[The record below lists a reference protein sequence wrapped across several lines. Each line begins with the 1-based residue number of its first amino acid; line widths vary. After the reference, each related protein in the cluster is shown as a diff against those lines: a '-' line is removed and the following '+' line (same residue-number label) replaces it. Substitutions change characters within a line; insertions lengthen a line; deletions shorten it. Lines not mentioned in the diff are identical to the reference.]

1 MRNEFS
7 FDLQRFD
14 GVWKIADEIYSTF
27 TDALAVI
34 AGNSTISLTTDSS
47 EKVNGT
53 IPADTVIDLGGNTC
67 TITDGA
73 LTLGDNVT
81 FTNGTLNIEGGI
93 FTGNLN
99 FGAGMTVSI
108 TGGNFSNDVSAYLA
122 ENFSLYQID
131 ETYTVIENAVLNL
144 DLPVSSARET
154 ATSYPITIP
163 AGGKSAVIEIGGV
176 SKTIISGATNAIT
189 VSTVSGG
196 AVVTLSNPGEDFY
209 VNDDTYRTYK
219 LNTAGSN
226 GIVLTLGSGSAVTVG
241 SLDKNDVFS
250 INDEKFSIT
259 ALGVF
264 SGYDS
269 VNTADKMILGS
280 LPSTLALTG
289 STPDNLSSA
298 STTDWYKIV
307 EVDKGVLNITG
318 ASDFDTLADSSYY
331 KGVIA
336 VDTDGDTDATRIFYA
351 ELSTTA
357 IKGQKY
363 MISSITSASVDSSL
377 EGTLSNIYIA
387 SDVLSGGVVFTEN
400 FAASSA
406 SAPTITTDNATF
418 HVDSSEGYFVLSGG
432 TTIPVSLNS
441 SAKEISL
448 IRGSLTAAVTDQ
460 TVTTDKYTISSYTG
474 GTSGDGIELNS
485 DSNGN
490 VTLGDLDVG
499 ESFYLTNGS
508 VSSTYTM
515 TKIGL
520 VNNDGELLLR
530 RGTYSGIKE
539 SILPVSLITNATEY
553 TPLYASEDIVSI
565 TGNYSSNP
573 TLISCANNALASLT
587 YNSSRNIYNL
597 STDYDTDELDLGNWA
612 GIYLS
617 NSATV
622 SLSKAFI
629 DDEEP
634 LRITTGNSSGTIA
647 NFAITSL
654 KSGSATGT
662 TLTGSSTSLQTLS
675 TDAGIAEVRLFGGS
689 FVSSNSTKVNVSL
702 SNSEDIDVTSSY
714 YTVTI
719 SSDLNGATMISDPR
733 SNFAVGRASLRS
745 SATLITDSD
754 GTTSIVSGKYFNI
767 YDSAG
772 FSDSDSHAEYS
783 SISGNV
789 TFIYDTTNGGDVY
802 ATDLQYNSTTSNNDV
817 FQCIKDGDTITY
829 TMVNRKLQYESKN
842 TGGKKVWIND
852 EGNSNIRSGTHVNLN
867 DDYFRKIISS
877 SGKLT
882 IPSAASDMD
891 DGETVL
897 IVAEDLDLDKSY
909 GTLTKTDETHYNLNQ
924 SDSDN
929 YDLSDIVITDSS
941 TVNFS
946 EDFYKTN
953 INLYVS
959 NKKQTSLRS
968 ETAGMSF
975 AVSGSDGVAYVT
987 GANEVSL
994 ISGTILTDDSS
1005 QTIWMG
1011 NYSVSANPNDTVSDG
1026 LNVVVT
1032 TLQGSVGTFQIVNDI
1047 DYNESFIVNGIEY
1060 NRGALG
1066 LTFDETVS
1074 GTTVTKFYKGDL
1086 ILSGSETVTT
1096 ESQAVGV
1103 ILDDLFT
1110 DSLSGILAAAESGI
1124 YTEDPSKYVFAIGGE
1139 HSVNALVVD
1148 DLDKRSKRH
1157 ADLQVSSGKYV
1168 LTTVD
1173 NSESWAN
1180 LDAISVVS
1188 GVTTISSV
1196 FTSNADGE
1204 LVTIMTAGSSQNSL
1218 GASFFVTKSKRDI
1231 FTLNGQD
1238 DRPTI
1243 GNATALTLLDGVITA
1258 TNTQTIT
1265 IGEGDTTFHSAAN
1278 MGISFDKENSEASL
1292 TAATGNAFTVDGDT
1306 YSVVSGNGMD
1316 FFVGEDGGVTVEG
1329 LTYAGGDVFTYN
1341 DSTYYLK
1348 STGFVKKDASNYL
1361 YRWDKTDDHSLA
1373 GGSVAISDLETSGNW
1388 QGIVTITNDTATV
1401 VPSRFHSPT
1410 TTLMDKNFKN
1420 TYGTLEFVTNGIY
1433 SLSKDADDS
1442 ATLSAINITSKNI
1455 NTLSVDEDF
1464 EGLTISY
1471 NNSSV
1476 KVGDLKADSDDFYQV
1491 SISGGIMGL
1500 SGVATASLISGS
1512 LLADSN
1518 VGVSVSVNSTYGT
1531 EYIRA
1536 GGSAVIT
1543 LMGGTAAVILDQD
1556 DYFSIG
1562 TESYTLGKLGLANED
1577 KQLLVNVDSN
1587 GKKFVVT
1594 TASGQ
1599 NETIGFATI
1608 ANQDNWCDLL
1618 APENGVLTISSALEL
1633 TSSLDH
1639 FVIVNDDKTPDYY
1652 YGKLTQDTSSGGYS
1666 LETMTGAD
1674 SALWPT
1680 SDTILVDSSVVTL
1693 SSDFQKRNIAGV
1705 RSEAAFVVNDSGNNS
1720 FTVADTRNGA
1730 IINDATKISQT
1741 DGTIIASAR
1750 TQTITAGS
1758 AQISNYNTGDS
1769 IKVVV
1774 DGDDASIAALNNGDI
1789 FLVNGTRHTMAT
1801 DQKLRTAN
1809 ELFRETISGSVA
1821 VSDLVNDDYWYKI
1834 ISTDTEGALTI
1845 SSSTTSILSDGDSA
1859 YIINGSDID
1868 TIYGSLTRTTLGGY
1882 SLSRN
1887 DDLSQS
1893 SKSTLTSIVLD
1904 EFPLSLTSDFKNIPI
1919 ISGKTTLQATTT
1931 DDVFALDYDN
1941 YVEVFNAD
1949 GVSLGGGTLKTSDS
1963 NQTIR
1968 AGSYR
1973 IHGLSFTGSDSAIT
1987 VIRSGSVVK
1996 VGELNVG
2003 ERFVVG
2009 KKTYRAT
2016 AVGLIEEDSWKI
2028 CDDDGYDIGSGV
2040 FTVDSNF
2047 ERDIIGVEEKELN
2060 LSSQAGAAVIVDDI
2074 NAPTARIADLDYDST
2089 SGFTVTRN
2097 YDDSLTSIALGT
2109 NTIGLTTKFNTTV
2122 RTTQSGNNPTFTVN
2136 KDRYKSANA
2145 ALTIQSGSS
2154 DNNSSLISG
2163 AVVLDTDTSAVKT
2176 SDGVISSV
2184 SGGELIFTAAAGSV
2198 ATLSG
2203 LNNGDKFAVNG
2214 ASYSVTGAGLLTET
2228 QIWTPSTYESVLL
2241 DENTTNGLLNTEDNW
2256 DYIVAVSNGA
2266 LAIPPTGYPQNVEE
2280 WIILSEDLNS
2290 RCGTLKGS
2298 DAAGYTLA
2306 ASSWDTINAISI
2318 NKGGI
2323 SVAFPSKSFRNVT
2336 IEGADSGATFRI
2348 TDNKSFTVTDGI
2360 NGASITN
2367 ATRISQSS
2375 GTIALTDT
2383 NQTITTSAKHSI
2395 NAGNEGDGIT
2405 VIIDSEGEKVGA
2417 LSIKDTQDTFTIDN
2431 TVYEMLPNGSI
2442 HRPTVSKFWTKSI
2455 LEDDSSILIDDLQN
2469 ESYWGGYITISGG
2482 VLKITRDVLGSWS
2495 SAFVVDENVSTK
2507 IYGTLSKSSTGY
2519 TLNGATAILSLS
2531 SIEVLTEAQPV
2542 SLTSDYVDVSIKAGS
2557 TYFKATEAASGFK
2570 INYTSSELT
2579 ADDATAITLL
2589 EGDWT
2594 LKDAN
2599 QVLTADGQVIQV
2611 GGTSS
2616 TISVNYDGANI
2627 VNVTGIDAAGE
2638 IVSISGKKYE
2648 LTAGDGISVNINDS
2662 IQTVNDISEDDDFS
2676 IANDRFIKK
2685 EPGFIKSNSKNYLWT
2700 ADGDVTAGISVAEL
2714 SDNDENWSAVA
2725 TVASD
2730 EIVIDKNSST
2740 AILIDSVTDL
2750 SKIYGSLTVENDTYT
2765 LTNDKNNGAD
2775 PALISIN
2782 NVVASLTSDFAKV
2795 PINAAGA
2802 SFAVTALTS
2811 GNKFSVDATDTFA
2824 VVGNASKVSLTSGT
2838 LADLTKATTV
2848 TVDSQSVAAGK
2859 NSTINVGFDG
2869 SEITFSELDNGES
2882 FSFDKNTYTY
2892 KNVGVV
2898 KGGRT
2903 LFVNDTLDGSV
2914 TDTILEDSTNFKTM
2928 FSSDGATLTLQSKAS
2943 GVFVDSAST
2952 AVSAVYAIQDYDS
2965 ANKIYSF
2972 AQIAD
2977 ADFTIDAA
2985 TLTSG
2990 GSISAPFEAKVLTPS
3005 TGTFNVNGRDYIA
3018 AADLTIDTTED
3029 SSTLNKGTV
3038 SLKSGGFVDM
3048 TNVDNDVSVVSGDG
3062 LKVSVENGSY
3072 TLGGLNKNDV
3082 FAIGGYSYTMK
3093 SNNFIVRE
3101 DAGGNEEI
3109 YISSVVGGALAQEI
3123 IDEPD
3128 YWNAYVTLDSSN
3140 NLNLNSTITGG
3151 IVISKDFLEMF
3162 ADLTVNSTNN
3172 FNVNALDGAD
3182 TSGIK
3187 AINLTEENST
3197 LTTDFAATVK
3207 TASGSNTYT
3216 INDNPYTAKNSA
3228 LEISATKDSSTITK
3242 GIITLNDSTV
3252 MTTSNHT
3259 ISGSVD
3265 EINVASMKFTPSIN
3279 EVFSVDGQSY
3289 TMTAVGLTK
3298 GGASIWT
3305 KESDTSYILPDDDAW
3320 SNMAS
3325 LSSEGVLNLRNGAAE
3340 GSTVIIN
3347 SDGTKRMASL
3357 IRSDNTYTLN
3367 AVGGNSIAAIQ
3378 LGDSTT
3384 DTLTL
3389 TADFDSD
3396 VKTGNGV
3403 YKVNGLT
3410 YKGNGLTIKSEN
3422 NSSALYGGTVN
3433 LSADEDYN
3441 SVIDY
3446 TNGYNV
3452 TATGGDGINVAA
3464 SEGTITNLTNLNSG
3478 DTFIIDNVYYKVL
3491 ANQTFVQ
3498 TETDGTPSKLYEN
3511 LISGSSLKY
3520 SDIVN
3525 EDNFVNLI
3533 GLEDGVLDLTQL
3545 YGEDGWSAVI
3555 VADKTNP
3562 INRVAKVSY
3571 SDAEGY
3577 KLETTYNG
3585 DDTKITSIKLGSAVT
3600 SFSTTLDKNVNTTA
3614 TVTYTIND
3622 KLFTAQ
3628 DDLTI
3633 VTADGGAILTN
3644 GTVSIPEGENYSV
3657 TTRRINSGTQTN
3669 ETIQSTS
3676 GTVTVNV
3683 DNTSGTVTIG
3693 GLNANETFTVD
3704 GTEYTVT
3711 NIGLLNEDK
3720 DSLNASVA
3728 DTWTVATT
3736 DLSGSNWRT
3745 ILSVTNGA
3753 LDLTSN
3759 TPLNVSVVDISSYTN
3774 AFKYGFL
3781 TYSGGTYTLTQ
3792 DENESALSSIT
3803 ITGTN
3808 ATFGAKASG
3817 VPITSN
3823 GATFSVTATDN
3834 FTINAAS
3841 TSNPPAVS
3849 DTTSVTGIYLSA
3861 GTISAPADIP
3871 ITANGKSVTATS
3883 GDMTVTNSSGTIT
3896 VEGLNSGETFTVDGV
3911 NYKVTTAEKLFD
3923 ITDEDEPQEVITG
3936 FADGIFTI
3944 DNAEF
3949 MRIITLNGSELD
3961 LKEQTSDAYVYDN
3974 LTDPTVKYAALTVT
3988 GGKTKTLTG
3997 ETDTTTIQTINIAE
4011 NDNLTVDF
4019 DTRVHSEIGNV
4030 IVNTKSYSGTTELVI
4045 DTDGTTTNSTLYN
4058 GTINLNTTYSSATD
4072 FRNNTL
4078 ERTSGKAFTATATNG
4093 RFTEI
4098 NNLDN
4103 EAAFTY
4109 GGKTYTQ
4116 SIPGLIIADEKVICT
4131 DILANETIALADL
4144 TSETW
4149 IDFRAPVSGV
4159 LDISALDDTYIIYD
4173 DENNPTKQLATFTV
4187 ASDGKKTLADHEN
4200 NAASEIEAVEIAA
4213 GDVLAVD
4220 FVTKINSPIG
4230 EVTVNDKT
4238 YSGTTALV
4246 IDSATDSEG
4255 EYTSTLYNGTI
4266 TLDRINSSATD
4277 SKENTLT
4284 REGGAS
4290 SDADG
4295 TFTATAENGRFTIIE
4310 GLDPTE
4316 SFTYRNVTYVQSE
4329 QGLRNGAFIRK
4340 DLAGTTINLSDLSG
4354 AWSNILAPV
4363 KGVLDISEVTE
4374 DALVYDSATNPTT
4387 QLATFTV
4394 DSGKKTLEDYEGN
4407 SSAITKVELAAGDDL
4422 TIDFA
4427 TKISSPIGTVA
4438 VNGNSYVGTTALE
4451 IDSVINSD
4459 DTKDSTLT
4467 NGTVS
4472 LAEEDDFVKTTGGS
4486 TITYTTAGDG
4496 MTVKVDNSDETEAIT
4511 FDGLTLGDTF
4521 SVGEISYRISEIGPV
4536 NSEGKLWHG
4545 NSYTE
4550 GITLA
4555 AIETE
4560 SNWTSMLAATNGA
4573 LSISENTLEDG
4584 GEFIVV
4590 DNLNDPTK
4598 IYGDLTKSG
4607 DTYKLTRPTN
4617 ANDNLSSINASGIEI
4632 ELANNFAGV
4641 NLVANI
4647 SEISDTTLI
4656 NANRSFT
4663 LDATD
4668 TTPSLSNISSLTLNA
4683 GTIYAAVN
4691 QTVTAGNNVITP
4703 STINGDMIIGLDTI
4717 SGIVEGDI
4725 FTLGEDT
4732 YKMTPIGLVNDTDS
4746 SKTLVTNGI
4755 ENGTLTVADIEE
4767 TPLIAV
4773 SSAGML
4779 NLSNAVAGD
4788 SIVVDSLT
4796 SPENIY
4802 GALNK
4807 AENIYTLYED
4817 GTADGIKFIAM
4828 PDADSTLT
4836 TDIAAEVDTNS
4847 GSNTYIVNSKK
4858 YIAADSSLAIDTD
4871 GTTTNSTLTDG
4882 KISLAE
4888 ENDSVETTGGT
4899 SITYTADGDGMTVAV
4914 DGTGETEEITF
4925 DGLTFG
4931 DTFTIGEISYKV
4943 SAVGPINS
4951 DGKLWNGNVYT
4962 EGITLAAINTE
4973 SNWTPMLVATNGA
4986 LTVNANTLV
4995 DGDEYVLVDST
5006 TDPTKVYGDL
5016 AKEDGKYT
5024 LTKPS
5029 SATDDLSSISVSGI
5043 SIEIAPDYAGI
5054 PLLANDSN
5062 FSDITLSDEEETFTL
5077 DATNTTPSLSNV
5089 SSLTLNAGTIYAAEN
5104 QTVTVGENV
5113 ILPTAINSEESESET
5128 YGKMTIGMSTISGI
5142 DEGESFTVNGTIYKM
5157 LNTGLF
5163 NDTDNKL
5170 VTEGFDAGEFTFGDF
5185 GETRLI
5191 EVSSSGALNLSNVFV
5206 GDSIVVDKVE
5216 SPANI
5221 YGSLNRNG
5229 NAYTLEKEGDSD
5241 GIKFIAMPDADS
5253 TLTTDISATVNTPSS
5268 SNTYTV
5274 NGKEY
5279 SAADSALVIDSNGTT
5294 STLTDG
5300 KISLAEEN
5308 DTVST
5313 TGGTS
5318 ITYTADGDGMTVAV
5332 DGTGE
5337 TEGITFDGLT
5347 LGDTFTIGENSYKV
5361 SAVGPIN
5368 SDGALWNG
5376 NAYTEGITL
5385 AAIDTE
5391 SNWTPM
5397 FVATNGALTVNA
5409 ETLADGEEFII
5420 VDNLNDP
5427 TKIYGDLTKAD
5438 GKYTLTRPTNATDD
5452 LSSISVS
5459 NIEIELANDFAGVN
5473 LVANASEISD
5483 TVLTNENK
5491 SFTLDATNTTP
5502 SLSNISSLTL
5512 NAGTIFAAENQTVT
5526 VGETTI
5532 LPTAINAEESENE
5545 TYGKMTIG
5553 LDKISGIDEGESF
5566 TVNGTIYKMLNTG
5579 LFNDTDNKLV
5589 TEGFDA
5595 GEFTFGDFGE
5605 IQLIE
5610 VSSSGA
5616 LNLSNVFVGDSIVVD
5631 KVESPANIYGSLNRN
5646 GNAYTLEKEGDS
5658 DGIKFI
5664 AMPDADSTLTTDI
5677 SATVNTPSSSNTY
5690 TVNGKEYS
5698 AANSALVIN
5707 SEGTTSTL
5715 TDGKISLA
5723 EENDTVTTT
5732 GGNVITYTTDSDGM
5746 TVAVDGTGETEAI
5759 TFDGLTLGDTFKV
5772 GENSYKVSA
5781 VGPINSDGE
5790 LWNGNA
5796 YTEGITLAAIDTE
5809 SNWTP
5814 MFVATNGALTVNAET
5829 LADGEE
5835 FIVVDN
5841 LNDPTKIYGDLTKT
5855 DGKYTLTRPTNATDD
5870 LSSISVSN
5878 IEIELANDFAG
5889 VDLVANASEI
5899 SDTVLTNENK
5909 SFTLNATN
5917 TTPSLSNVSSL
5928 TLNAGTIYAAENQTV
5943 TVGETTILPTSIN
5956 AEDSE
5961 AEEYGKMTIGLDKI
5975 SGIDEGESFTVDE
5988 TIYKMLNTG
5997 LFNDTDNK
6005 LVTEGFDAGEFT
6017 FGDFGEIQLIE
6028 VNSAGMLNLS
6038 NTLAGNS
6045 LVVDKVESPANIY
6058 GKLNRNGNVYTL
6070 DKEGDSDG
6078 IKSVTMPNSTSTL
6091 TTDISATVN
6100 TPSSSNTYTV
6110 NGKDYSAAD
6119 SALVIN
6125 SDGTTS
6131 TLTNGKISLAEE
6143 NDSVTTTSGSIIT
6156 YKTVDGDGMTVQ
6168 ARTSGNVTLG
6178 GLTSG
6183 DAFKV
6188 GDDSYRVTDLGFHN
6202 GNDYLWTSNSNF
6214 KNGVSISDTGTDGL
6228 NNSDNWTRTVVAED
6242 GALSV
6247 KANTLGDGESAI
6259 IINSSANATATL
6271 GTLTKTSDGYTL
6283 TTDSDDEKLS
6293 SISVA
6298 GTKLTIAETL
6308 ADVPV
6313 SALKATFTVT
6323 AEDPFTVDATGDNVS
6338 ISEDATAIEISKGT
6352 ITATTAQTVT
6362 ATEDSGSTKV
6372 IVQDNGTFNIGGEEF
6387 LVADNQDDL
6396 TFGMTN
6402 GVPDSVD
6409 KLEKDA
6415 KVTIDGI
6422 TYTAPEDGS
6431 TLKFAEED
6439 GWYFDGYI
6447 PSGNKYNLTVDGN
6460 GNITVDAG
6468 VKFTDVV
6475 ASGKTLPSDG
6485 VIKLAADINNVA
6497 VNVTN
6502 NGSTPIA
6509 INDKDNNPLVENLG
6523 RVKNVTFDEAGVM
6536 VEKTSDVAGALFT
6549 IDVGKSLETETATVT
6564 SNANDCEVG
6573 IGSNGTSF
6581 SIEKSATVDAPVN
6594 TALTLGKAN
6603 YTVNGVEFSAS
6614 GTAQASITSAGV
6626 KVDLVLS
6633 DVITYEQTD
6642 FDGTGTA
6649 TADIDKEG
6657 GVSLTSG
6664 ASVAGAAGKAL
6675 NISGTITLEANTI
6688 EAATATDVTAK
6699 AAGIAVAN
6707 DDVTVT
6713 GDDNGYKVNI
6723 AEGKITGLEKIGGS
6737 DGVTL
6742 GGLSNGTIKTDK
6754 VGAFTVADRTFTAIG
6769 DASVTYGIEDGKIS
6783 YVNDVDSIL
6792 SGDFS
6797 DGLEVNGGEIKITGE
6812 NVSLRADSDTDREIL
6827 GMKNNSTLT
6836 TAEGVTKVEPIGA
6849 GKFTFGDHTFETD
6862 DSTISFNLLNSSVRG
6877 IDSLES
6883 GNLIISQDENN
6894 LAVNDENIS
6903 LEDIN
6908 SPVTLGIS
6916 DSDISSIYGLNGGIA
6931 GLDNATVFGL
6941 STATVNGKFFDIE
6954 GDVVNAIIVDGD
6966 VPSLYGLDSGA
6977 TVKSAPNINA
6987 RTTANG
6993 TFIFRDDKY
7002 NINDTLDG
7010 VVVFSTNINSYVTN
7024 IGEFEGSISGNLEEI
7039 KLNDKDFNSSSDK
7052 VTVAND
7058 GTDVI
7063 AIHGLS
7069 NGDTISGSLSYAT
7082 YLMPEG
7088 TLTVN
7093 EQVFILRGDDN
7104 GVSISGD
7111 GQIILGLD
7119 KDASLTVAK
7128 GGDFSV
7134 NSNTFDD
7141 APDGTTFIAGRDG
7154 VYIYDPNNKPIHEIT
7169 PTDDIIKNLIGE
7181 AEPGTISLSGDSA
7194 ASVIASGE
7202 LDSPMALTL
7211 DNATG
7216 ASVQVADFSNS
7227 KYAKRVTL
7235 LGGDQ
7240 DIKFNDEG
7248 KNAAHVA
7255 PDATGRKNIELGDG
7269 GDVAVNDSPYAK
7281 VSIKTGKGAD
7291 TIVNRKGASSTVDV
7305 KENGD
7310 TTIVP
7315 TSGRVTLQNYDEKN
7329 NAKIRSFEYVDMI
7342 GAIKSNEIKFGDGL
7356 MTLGDAVVVFDPEA
7370 KEKGGTFANLV
7381 DYAGEEHRVGFT
7393 HTDGGVLNAS
7403 TSGDDLILKGNYAE
7417 KSSDTTKSGASTL
7430 IGGRGDDTI
7439 LAGEGDYI
7447 RAGAGDNQIYLTDE
7461 NLRGTDGAII
7471 VLGDRGR
7478 NTVHNFNDGYTT
7490 GDAVLVSDISA
7501 LKFTYDSDEGLVM
7514 RSGNAWI
7521 TFDGLEPAE
7530 ELVTFEDSDTAAP
7543 YELKI
7548 TDGKNEYNVA
7558 VAQEDRDIGVDD
7570 FSEANVF
7577 YGNKDGGNGLN
7588 FSEYS
7593 GTVEVNMNLDAGRLN
7608 GEDIFLYNI
7617 NKLQAGNGD
7626 STLIG
7631 KAGEKNTLLAGEGNG
7646 SMWSAAGRDLMVGNT
7661 SDEKDGSTMFYFMAG
7676 DGRDTIEGFNYMSD
7690 ANDYNADVISLPAGN
7705 IVTNVLM
7712 QGDDIV
7718 MQINASTSDYLRL
7731 QDAVGNN
7738 FKLND
7743 RVAKVDTQGEFDNL
7757 VDFYVVAERNA
7768 TMNVGADVGNAQV
7781 WLDDKETGEHGIIYK
7796 GEIKYLDASN
7806 ATGNSTLVGNDLDNV
7821 IYGGEGSNSIW
7832 GGFGANNDTL
7842 IGGNG
7847 HNVFFFGLENGR
7859 DTITSINSGD
7869 IVYLANGI
7877 EQIAATT
7884 ITSGGTKI
7892 ELTDGSSLEIMGN
7905 AEGIEYHLQDGS
7917 KYTAD
7922 HGAGQWN
7929 KK

>member
-5185 GETRLI
+5185 GE
-5191 EVSSSGALNLSNVFV
+5191 
-5206 GDSIVVDKVE
+5206 
-5216 SPANI
+5216 
-5221 YGSLNRNG
+5221 
-5229 NAYTLEKEGDSD
+5229 
-5241 GIKFIAMPDADS
+5241 
-5253 TLTTDISATVNTPSS
+5253 
-5268 SNTYTV
+5268 
-5274 NGKEY
+5274 
-5279 SAADSALVIDSNGTT
+5279 
-5294 STLTDG
+5294 
-5300 KISLAEEN
+5300 
-5308 DTVST
+5308 
-5313 TGGTS
+5313 
-5318 ITYTADGDGMTVAV
+5318 
-5332 DGTGE
+5332 
-5337 TEGITFDGLT
+5337 
-5347 LGDTFTIGENSYKV
+5347 
-5361 SAVGPIN
+5361 
-5368 SDGALWNG
+5368 
-5376 NAYTEGITL
+5376 
-5385 AAIDTE
+5385 
-5391 SNWTPM
+5391 
-5397 FVATNGALTVNA
+5397 
-5409 ETLADGEEFII
+5409 
-5420 VDNLNDP
+5420 
-5427 TKIYGDLTKAD
+5427 
-5438 GKYTLTRPTNATDD
+5438 
-5452 LSSISVS
+5452 
-5459 NIEIELANDFAGVN
+5459 
-5473 LVANASEISD
+5473 
-5483 TVLTNENK
+5483 
-5491 SFTLDATNTTP
+5491 
-5502 SLSNISSLTL
+5502 
-5512 NAGTIFAAENQTVT
+5512 
-5526 VGETTI
+5526 
-5532 LPTAINAEESENE
+5532 
-5545 TYGKMTIG
+5545 
-5553 LDKISGIDEGESF
+5553 
-5566 TVNGTIYKMLNTG
+5566 
-5579 LFNDTDNKLV
+5579 
-5589 TEGFDA
+5589 
-5595 GEFTFGDFGE
+5595 